1 MVMAQPPS
9 LIIPGTL
16 YLLLAGRRKN
26 KKLPK
31 VFYALKQLIF
41 IPESKLAFPP
51 LNYNSITI
59 ALAKSPC
66 VEIIPNFPVRSS
78 SLRRSAWVST
88 TKNTKEKRRIRRKAI
103 IAGAFFPLL
112 CDYKLY
118 SIALKNLANV
128 SWP

>member
-9 LIIPGTL
+9 LIIPGKL

-41 IPESKLAFPP
+41 SPESKLAFPP

-66 VEIIPNFPVRSS
+66 VANYTQFPFKV
-78 SLRRSAWVST
+78 
-88 TKNTKEKRRIRRKAI
+88 KQFKEKLIE
-103 IAGAFFPLL
+103 G
-112 CDYKLY
+112 
-118 SIALKNLANV
+118 
-128 SWP
+128 